1 MLGLCSPLWPAFS
14 SPAGYR
20 RAACVLAPL
29 SVLACVLNSSYSALT
44 SCAEICRLRDQ
55 HGHQPPGP
63 FPAGQPADGGH
74 PGGARQGRRRQARH
88 HRRLHHRQHQ
98 HPRRQCAAQ
107 GAPHSSVSPCDTSSI
122 CQQNTSTSPAICRPR
137 FRAPFV
143 PHVDSDMCPMA
154 ILLAT
159 PIPSR
164 QPAAQKTPCC
174 FFHQCRTC
182 VYFCHLPLG
191 VCSTS

>member
-1 MLGLCSPLWPAFS
+1 MEDIQEEPAKDGADKRVIIVGS
-14 SPAGYR
+14 ITGNTNTLAGN
-20 RAACVLAPL
+20 V
-29 SVLACVLNSSYSALT
+29 
-44 SCAEICRLRDQ
+44 
-55 HGHQPPGP
+55 PPKVPP
-63 FPAGQPADGGH
+63 FPGFACYLPPDVTCW
-74 PGGARQGRRRQARH
+74 
-88 HRRLHHRQHQ
+88 LHHRQHQ